1 MYIDMDLVS
10 FLEKVKGP
18 EMPGGGAVV
27 AYTGALGAALTLM
40 VANLSFGKKSFE
52 KLDEE
57 IKELVKADYVK
68 MENKI
73 EELKLM
79 VEADA
84 KSFDAVLDAMKLPKE
99 TPEEKKIRD
108 EKMQEGY
115 KTALEVP
122 LKTCELILDCMKL
135 QKSFA
140 KYGNIWAITDQ
151 GAGTSLL
158 YGSGEAVLL
167 NVIINL
173 KSVNPGEYKDSVEK
187 RLEDYQR
194 QLKELHEELMNSCYT
209 RLEEMK

>member
-1 MYIDMDLVS
+1 MYIDMDLVN

-18 EMPGGGAVV
+18 EMPGGGSVV

-52 KLDEE
+52 KLDDD

-108 EKMQEGY
+108 EKMQDGY

-122 LKTCELILDCMKL
+122 LKTCELIIDCMKL

-151 GAGTSLL
+151 GAGTALL

-173 KSVNPGEYKDSVEK
+173 ESIEPGDYKDEIVAK
-187 RLEDYQR
+187 LEEYQET
-194 QLKELHEELMNSCYT
+194 LKALHEELMDSCYN
-209 RLEEMK
+209 RLKEMK

>member
-1 MYIDMDLVS
+1 MYIDMDLVN

-18 EMPGGGAVV
+18 EMPGGGSVV

-52 KLDEE
+52 KLDDD

-84 KSFDAVLDAMKLPKE
+84 KSFDAVLEAMKLPKE
-99 TPEEKKIRD
+99 TPEEKKIRN

-122 LKTCELILDCMKL
+122 LKTCELIIDCMKL

-151 GAGTSLL
+151 GAGTALL

-173 KSVNPGEYKDSVEK
+173 ESIEPGDYKDEIVAK
-187 RLEDYQR
+187 LEEYQET
-194 QLKELHEELMNSCYT
+194 LKALHEELMDSCYN
-209 RLEEMK
+209 RLKEMK

>member
-1 MYIDMDLVS
+1 MYIDMDLVN

-18 EMPGGGAVV
+18 EMPGGGSVV

-52 KLDEE
+52 NLDDD

-68 MENKI
+68 MVNKI

-99 TPEEKKIRD
+99 TPEEKKIRN

-122 LKTCELILDCMKL
+122 LKTCGLIIDCMKL
-135 QKSFA
+135 QESFA

-173 KSVNPGEYKDSVEK
+173 ESIEPGDYKDEIVEK
-187 RLEDYQR
+187 LEEYQET
-194 QLKELHEELMNSCYT
+194 LKALHEELMDSCYN
-209 RLEEMK
+209 RLKEMK

>member
-1 MYIDMDLVS
+1 MDLVN

-18 EMPGGGAVV
+18 EMPGGGSVV

-52 KLDEE
+52 KLDDD

-122 LKTCELILDCMKL
+122 LKTCELIIDCMKL

-151 GAGTSLL
+151 GAGTALL

-173 KSVNPGEYKDSVEK
+173 ESINPGNYKDEIVEK
-187 RLEDYQR
+187 LEEYQET
-194 QLKELHEELMNSCYT
+194 LKTLHEELMDSCYN
-209 RLEEMK
+209 RLKEMK

>member
-1 MYIDMDLVS
+1 MDLVN

-18 EMPGGGAVV
+18 EMPGGGSVV

-52 KLDEE
+52 KLDDD

-84 KSFDAVLDAMKLPKE
+84 KSFDAVLEAMKLPKE
-99 TPEEKKIRD
+99 TPEEKKIRN

-122 LKTCELILDCMKL
+122 LKTCELIIDCMKL

-151 GAGTSLL
+151 GAGTALL

-173 KSVNPGEYKDSVEK
+173 ESIEPGDYKDEIVAK
-187 RLEDYQR
+187 LEEYQET
-194 QLKELHEELMNSCYT
+194 LKALHEELMDSCYN
-209 RLEEMK
+209 RLKEMK

>member
-1 MYIDMDLVS
+1 MYIDMDLVN

-18 EMPGGGAVV
+18 EMPGGGSVV

-52 KLDEE
+52 KLDDD

-84 KSFDAVLDAMKLPKE
+84 KSFDAVLEAMKLPKE
-99 TPEEKKIRD
+99 TPEEKKIRN

-122 LKTCELILDCMKL
+122 LKTCELIIDCMKL

-151 GAGTSLL
+151 GAGTALL

-173 KSVNPGEYKDSVEK
+173 ESIEPGDYKDEIVK
-187 RLEDYQR
+187 KLEDYQET
-194 QLKELHEELMNSCYT
+194 LKAIHEELMDSCYN
-209 RLEEMK
+209 RLKEMK

>member
-1 MYIDMDLVS
+1 MYIDMDLVN

-18 EMPGGGAVV
+18 EMPGGGSVV
-27 AYTGALGAALTLM
+27 SYTGALGAALTLM

-52 KLDEE
+52 KLDDD
-57 IKELVKADYVK
+57 IKELIKADYVK

-122 LKTCELILDCMKL
+122 LKTCELIIDCMKL

-151 GAGTSLL
+151 GAGTALL

-173 KSVNPGEYKDSVEK
+173 ESINPGDYKDEIVAK
-187 RLEDYQR
+187 LEDYQET
-194 QLKELHEELMNSCYT
+194 LKALHEELMGSCYN
-209 RLEEMK
+209 RLKEMK

>member
-1 MYIDMDLVS
+1 
-10 FLEKVKGP
+10 
-18 EMPGGGAVV
+18 
-27 AYTGALGAALTLM
+27 
-40 VANLSFGKKSFE
+40 
-52 KLDEE
+52 
-57 IKELVKADYVK
+57 

-84 KSFDAVLDAMKLPKE
+84 KSFDAVLEAMKLPKE
-99 TPEEKKIRD
+99 TPEEKKIRN

-122 LKTCELILDCMKL
+122 LKTCELIIDCMNL

-151 GAGTSLL
+151 GAGTALL

-173 KSVNPGEYKDSVEK
+173 ESIEPGDYKDEIVK
-187 RLEDYQR
+187 KLEDYQET
-194 QLKELHEELMNSCYT
+194 LKALHEELMDSCYN
-209 RLEEMK
+209 RLKEMK

>member
-1 MYIDMDLVS
+1 MYIDMDLVN

-18 EMPGGGAVV
+18 EMPGGGSVV

-52 KLDEE
+52 KLDDD

-84 KSFDAVLDAMKLPKE
+84 KSFDAVLEAMKLPKE
-99 TPEEKKIRD
+99 TPEEKKIRN

-122 LKTCELILDCMKL
+122 LKTCELIIDCMNL

-151 GAGTSLL
+151 GAGTALL

-173 KSVNPGEYKDSVEK
+173 ESIEPGDYKDEIVK
-187 RLEDYQR
+187 KLEDYQET
-194 QLKELHEELMNSCYT
+194 LKALHEELMDSCYN
-209 RLEEMK
+209 RLKEMK

>member
-1 MYIDMDLVS
+1 MYIDMDLVN

-18 EMPGGGAVV
+18 EMPGGGSVV

-52 KLDEE
+52 KLDDD

-84 KSFDAVLDAMKLPKE
+84 KSFDAVLEAMKLPKE
-99 TPEEKKIRD
+99 TPEEKKIRN

-122 LKTCELILDCMKL
+122 LKTCELIIDCMKL
-135 QKSFA
+135 QESFA

-151 GAGTSLL
+151 GAGTALL

-173 KSVNPGEYKDSVEK
+173 ESIEPGDYKDEIVAK
-187 RLEDYQR
+187 LEEYQET
-194 QLKELHEELMNSCYT
+194 LKALHEELMDSCYN
-209 RLEEMK
+209 RLKEMK

>member
-1 MYIDMDLVS
+1 MYIDMDLVN

-18 EMPGGGAVV
+18 EMPGGGSVV

-52 KLDEE
+52 KLDDD

-84 KSFDAVLDAMKLPKE
+84 KSFDAVLEAMKLPKE
-99 TPEEKKIRD
+99 TPEEKKIRN

-122 LKTCELILDCMKL
+122 LKTCGLIIDCMKL
-135 QKSFA
+135 QESFA

-151 GAGTSLL
+151 GAGTALL

-173 KSVNPGEYKDSVEK
+173 ESIEPGDYKDGIVAK
-187 RLEDYQR
+187 LEEYQET
-194 QLKELHEELMNSCYT
+194 LKALHEELMDSCYN
-209 RLEEMK
+209 RLKEMK

>member
-1 MYIDMDLVS
+1 MYIDNDLVN
-10 FLEKVKGP
+10 FLEMVKSK

-52 KLDEE
+52 SLDEE
-57 IKELVKADYVK
+57 IKETVKSDYVK

-84 KSFDAVLDAMKLPKE
+84 KSFDGVINAMKLPKE
-99 TPEEKKIRD
+99 TPEEKKIRN
-108 EKMQEGY
+108 EKIQEGY
-115 KTALEVP
+115 KEALEVP
-122 LKTCELILDCMKL
+122 LKTCGLIIDCMKL
-135 QKSFA
+135 QRSFA

-151 GAGTSLL
+151 GTGTALL
-158 YGSGEAVLL
+158 HGSGEAVLL

-173 KSVNPGEYKDSVEK
+173 KAIDEGEYKDEVVK
-187 RLEDYQR
+187 RLESYQR
-194 QLKELHEELMNSCYT
+194 ELKELNFELMGSCYK